1 MSMMAP
7 EVFID
12 ELDGMTYQEMMAVRE
27 GLVRELRFLEGT
39 FSSRDG
45 ATSRLDPSSDLVY
58 RMDLIYLSELL
69 QLMETRSQEFTGVV
83 AQVKQRGRRTTSAAV
98 A

>member
-12 ELDGMTYQEMMAVRE
+12 ELDGMTYQQMMATRE
-27 GLVRELRFLEGT
+27 GLVRELRRLEGE
-39 FSSRDG
+39 FSNSDAGAGTAASR
-45 ATSRLDPSSDLVY
+45 SDPSPTLVY

-69 QLMETRSQEFTGVV
+69 QLMEVRVQEAMGAV
-83 AQVKQRGRRTTSAAV
+83 AQA
-98 A
+98 

>member
-27 GLVRELRFLEGT
+27 GLVWELRLLEGT
-39 FSSRDG
+39 FSSHDG
-45 ATSRLDPSSDLVY
+45 AASRLDPSPDLVY

-69 QLMETRSQEFTGVV
+69 QLMETRSQEVTGVV
-83 AQVKQRGRRTTSAAV
+83 AQV
-98 A
+98 

>member
-12 ELDGMTYQEMMAVRE
+12 ELDGMTYQQMMATRE
-27 GLVRELRFLEGT
+27 GLVRELRRLEGE
-39 FSSRDG
+39 FSNSDAGAGASAGAAASR
-45 ATSRLDPSSDLVY
+45 SDPSPALVY

-69 QLMETRSQEFTGVV
+69 QLMEVRVQEAMGVA
-83 AQVKQRGRRTTSAAV
+83 AQA
-98 A
+98 

>member
-12 ELDGMTYQEMMAVRE
+12 ELDGMTYQQMMATRE
-27 GLVRELRFLEGT
+27 GLVRELRRLEGE
-39 FSSRDG
+39 FSSSDAG
-45 ATSRLDPSSDLVY
+45 AGTAAGRSDPSPALVY

-69 QLMETRSQEFTGVV
+69 QLMEVRVQEAMGAV
-83 AQVKQRGRRTTSAAV
+83 AQA
-98 A
+98 